1 MRASYPLCLCLNGTM
16 SDIVPGEMPIDPA
29 TAGHGGQDLR
39 IGSLTG
45 LSRRG
50 DLRGMR

>member
-16 SDIVPGEMPIDPA
+16 SGIVPGEMPIDPA